1 MKKLVLLV
9 LATLTLGCSGPSE
22 PPPTSIQPIDS
33 AKVQAAKLNLQ
44 TDAELAPCN
53 IQVSAENDLLVLKG
67 GVPSQAGKDRAE
79 VLVKKVE
86 GIKKVANHLEVQPGT
101 AQTPTTE

>member
-1 MKKLVLLV
+1 MKKLVLALM
-9 LATLTLGCSGPSE
+9 ATLVMGCSGPSA

-33 AKVQAAKLNLQ
+33 AKVQAAKMNLS

-53 IQVSAENDLLVLKG
+53 IQVSAENDMLVLKG

-79 VLVKKVE
+79 ALVKKVE
-86 GIKKVANHLEVQPGT
+86 GIKKVANHLEVQPNT
-101 AQTPTTE
+101 AQTPL

>member
-1 MKKLVLLV
+1 MKRMILLLLSTLVM
-9 LATLTLGCSGPSE
+9 GCSGPTE

-33 AKVQAAKLNLQ
+33 AKVQAAKMNLQ

-53 IQVSAENDLLVLKG
+53 IQVSAQNDMLVLKG

-79 VLVKKVE
+79 TLVRKVE
-86 GIKKVANHLEVQPGT
+86 GIKKVANHLEVELNT
-101 AQTPTTE
+101 AQTPL

>member
-1 MKKLVLLV
+1 MKQWALHLMAALVM
-9 LATLTLGCSGPSE
+9 GCSGPSE

-33 AKVQAAKLNLQ
+33 AKVQAAKMNLS

-79 VLVKKVE
+79 TLVKKVE
-86 GIKKVANHLEVQPGT
+86 GIKKVANHLEVQPNT
-101 AQTPTTE
+101 AETPL